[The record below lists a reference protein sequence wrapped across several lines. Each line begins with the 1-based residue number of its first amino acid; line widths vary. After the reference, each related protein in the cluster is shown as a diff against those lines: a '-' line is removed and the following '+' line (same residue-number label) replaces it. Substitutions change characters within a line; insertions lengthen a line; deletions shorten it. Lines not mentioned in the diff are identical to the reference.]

1 MLSTPISHNVLKKTS
16 AVNEEEL
23 HIADNIQDVPH
34 DWFPWH
40 LNRNVEFHDMKFNLS
55 KKTTLKNWAIFSSF
69 RFSLFW
75 KVKNLYSLRLPT
87 HPDLPNPLL
96 LFCFFPHNNALLQQ
110 EVSPHSSPFCWCL
123 LPHEITWEG
132 SCVKPAPET
141 ERWNHTAP
149 AAQSLLSNN
158 PAKCEEGRM
167 NRYRDM

>member
-16 AVNEEEL
+16 AVNEEES

-110 EVSPHSSPFCWCL
+110 EVSPHFFPMRLRERDHVWSQLQRQSAETTQL
-123 LPHEITWEG
+123 LLHRVYSATILQSVKKVGWIVIEI
-132 SCVKPAPET
+132 CK
-141 ERWNHTAP
+141 
-149 AAQSLLSNN
+149 
-158 PAKCEEGRM
+158 
-167 NRYRDM
+167 